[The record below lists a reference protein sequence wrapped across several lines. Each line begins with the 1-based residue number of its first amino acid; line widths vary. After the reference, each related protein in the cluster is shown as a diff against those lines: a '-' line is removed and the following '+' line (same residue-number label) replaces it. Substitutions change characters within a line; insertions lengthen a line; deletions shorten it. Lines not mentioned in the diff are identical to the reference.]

1 MSMKITRI
9 EAIPLRMPQVSSTAN
24 DGAQE
29 TVIVKVYTDEGITGI
44 GEVDASPFM
53 VKAVLEA
60 PSSHNW
66 SLSFEDLL
74 IGENPLEVERLWDK
88 MYQGTIY
95 TGRRGL
101 VIHAIGAV
109 DLALWDI
116 AGKALGRPV
125 LELLGGPR
133 RAAVVPYASVHPPL
147 ASLAETERRTRE
159 LMEAVVNMGYRAV
172 KLQLVY
178 GDVYGDA
185 DIVRLVRMARR
196 MIGDEITF
204 MIVVGYRWA
213 DSKAA
218 IWTVSQLEDCNLYF
232 VETPLRMDDLDGHAR
247 LAEAVRTRIAGAELL
262 ASRWEALDLMD
273 RGKVDVIQPDIGRAG
288 GLTESLRIARLADDR
303 GLLCTPHGWKSG
315 LTIAAEIHLS
325 AACPNVPFIEF
336 MVPELWPSVI
346 RSELVRPEFTPRD
359 GLIELPKRAGLG
371 VELNEDLVRQLSS
384 HGDGTARG

>member
-1 MSMKITRI
+1 MKITRL
-9 EAIPLRMPQVSSTAN
+9 EAIPLRVEHLDATAN

-29 TVIVKVYTDEGITGI
+29 TIIVKVHADTVVGI
-44 GEVDASPFM
+44 GEVDASPYM

-74 IGENPLEVERLWDK
+74 IGENPLDVERLWDK

-116 AGKALGRPV
+116 AGQALGRPAF
-125 LELLGGPR
+125 ELLGGPR
-133 RAAVVPYASVHPPL
+133 RDTVVPYASVHPPL
-147 ASLAETERRTRE
+147 SSLADTERRTRE
-159 LMEAVVNMGYRAV
+159 LMEEVLKRGFRAV

-178 GDVYGDA
+178 ADVYTDA
-185 DIVRLVRMARR
+185 DIVRLVKMARHILGEK
-196 MIGDEITF
+196 MTF
-204 MIVVGYRWA
+204 MIDVGYRWL

-218 IWTVSQLEDCNLYF
+218 IWTLQQLEECNLYF
-232 VETPLRMDDLDGHAR
+232 AETPLRMDDLDGHAR

-262 ASRWEALDLMD
+262 ASRFEAIDLMD

-288 GLTESLRIARLADDR
+288 GLTECIRIAKLADQR
-303 GLLCTPHGWKSG
+303 GLLCIPHGWKSG
-315 LTIAAEIHLS
+315 LTVAAEIHLS
-325 AACPNVPFIEF
+325 AAASNVPFIEYF
-336 MVPELWPSVI
+336 VPDLWPSVI
-346 RSELVRPEFTPRD
+346 RRDLVTPEFTPKD
-359 GLIELPKRAGLG
+359 GVIELPKASGLG
-371 VELNEDLVRQLSS
+371 VQLNEEVVKRLRQPS
-384 HGDGTARG
+384 

>member
-1 MSMKITRI
+1 MKITQV
-9 EAIPLRMPQVSSTAN
+9 EVIPLRVASVSSSAN

-29 TVIVKVYTDEGITGI
+29 TVIVRIHTDAGITGI

-53 VKAVLEA
+53 VKAVIEA

-66 SLSFEDLL
+66 SLSFQDLL
-74 IGENPLEVERLWDK
+74 IDENPLDVERLWDK

-116 AGKALGRPV
+116 AGKAQGRPV
-125 LELLGGPR
+125 YELMGGPR
-133 RAAVVPYASVHPPL
+133 REHVVHYASVHPPL
-147 ASLAETERRTRE
+147 GTLADTERRTRE
-159 LMEAVVNMGYRAV
+159 LMERVVQMGFRAV

-178 GDVYGDA
+178 GDVYTDA
-185 DIVRLVRMARR
+185 DIVRLVRLARQLLGDR
-196 MIGDEITF
+196 MTF
-204 MIVVGYRWA
+204 MIDVGYRWT

-218 IWTVSQLEDCNLYF
+218 IWTIRQLEDCNLYF
-232 VETPLRMDDLDGHAR
+232 VETPLRMDDLGGHAR
-247 LAEAVRTRIAGAELL
+247 LAEAVTTRIAGAELL

-273 RGKVDVIQPDIGRAG
+273 RGKVDVIQPDVGRAG
-288 GLTESLRIARLADDR
+288 GLTESWRIARLADDR

-336 MVPELWPSVI
+336 MVPELWPSII
-346 RSELVRPEFTPRD
+346 RSELVRPEFTPKN
-359 GLIELPKRAGLG
+359 GLIELPRTPGLG
-371 VELNEDLVRQLSS
+371 VELNEDVVRRLTVSV
-384 HGDGTARG
+384 R

>member
-1 MSMKITRI
+1 MKITRL
-9 EAIPLRMPQVSSTAN
+9 EAIPLRVEHLDATAN

-29 TVIVKVYTDEGITGI
+29 TIIVKVHADTGVVGI
-44 GEVDASPFM
+44 GEVDASPYM

-74 IGENPLEVERLWDK
+74 IGENPLDVERLWDK

-116 AGKALGRPV
+116 AGQALGRPAF
-125 LELLGGPR
+125 ELLGGPR
-133 RAAVVPYASVHPPL
+133 RDTVVPYASVHPPL
-147 ASLAETERRTRE
+147 SSLADTERRTRE
-159 LMEAVVNMGYRAV
+159 LMEEVLKRGFRAV

-178 GDVYGDA
+178 ADVYTDA
-185 DIVRLVRMARR
+185 DIVRLVKMARHILGEK
-196 MIGDEITF
+196 MTF
-204 MIVVGYRWA
+204 MIDVGYRWL

-218 IWTVSQLEDCNLYF
+218 IWTLQQLEECNLYF
-232 VETPLRMDDLDGHAR
+232 AETPLRMDDLDGHAR

-262 ASRWEALDLMD
+262 ASRFEAIDLMD

-288 GLTESLRIARLADDR
+288 GLTECIRIAKLADQR
-303 GLLCTPHGWKSG
+303 GLLCIPHGWKSG
-315 LTIAAEIHLS
+315 LTVAAEIHLS
-325 AACPNVPFIEF
+325 AAASNVPFIEYF
-336 MVPELWPSVI
+336 VPDLWPSVI
-346 RSELVRPEFTPRD
+346 RRDLVTPEFTPKD
-359 GLIELPKRAGLG
+359 GVIELPKASGLG
-371 VELNEDLVRQLSS
+371 VQLNEEVVKRLRQPS
-384 HGDGTARG
+384 

>member
-1 MSMKITRI
+1 MKITRV
-9 EAIPLRMPQVSSTAN
+9 EAIPLRIPIVSSKAN

-29 TVIVKVYTDEGITGI
+29 TVIVKIHTDDGVVGI

-66 SLSFEDLL
+66 SLSFQDLL
-74 IGENPLEVERLWDK
+74 IGENPLDVERLWDK

-101 VIHAIGAV
+101 IIHAIGAV

-125 LELLGGPR
+125 YELLGGPR
-133 RAAVVPYASVHPPL
+133 RDHVVPYASVHPPL
-147 ASLAETERRTRE
+147 GTLAETEKRTRE
-159 LMEAVVNMGYRAV
+159 LMEKVLEMGYRAV

-178 GDVYGDA
+178 GDVYTDR
-185 DIVRLVRMARR
+185 DIVRLVRLARK
-196 MIGDEITF
+196 ILGDDMTF
-204 MIVVGYRWA
+204 MIDVGYRWT
-213 DSKAA
+213 DWKAA
-218 IWTVSQLEDCNLYF
+218 SWTLRQLEDCNLYF

-247 LAEAVRTRIAGAELL
+247 LAEAVTTRIAGAELL
-262 ASRWEALDLMD
+262 ASRWEAIDLMD

-288 GLTESLRIARLADDR
+288 GLTECLRIAKLADHR

-315 LTIAAEIHLS
+315 LTIAGEIHLS
-325 AACPNVPFIEF
+325 GAASNVPFIEF
-336 MVPELWPSVI
+336 MVPELWPSII
-346 RSELVRPEFTPRD
+346 RSELVRPEFTPKN
-359 GLIELPKRAGLG
+359 GVIELPKTPGLG
-371 VELNEDLVRQLSS
+371 VELNDEVVRRLS
-384 HGDGTARG
+384 ARTSARY

>member
-1 MSMKITRI
+1 MKITKI
-9 EAIPLRMPQVSSTAN
+9 DAIPLRIPNVSSKAN

-29 TVIVKVYTDEGITGI
+29 TVIVKIHTDRGIVGI

-66 SLSFEDLL
+66 SLSFQALL
-74 IGENPLEVERLWDK
+74 IGENPLDVERLWDK

-125 LELLGGPR
+125 YELLGGPR
-133 RAAVVPYASVHPPL
+133 RDYVVPYASVHPPL
-147 ASLAETERRTRE
+147 GTLAETERRTRE
-159 LMEAVVNMGYRAV
+159 LMEKVLEMGYRAT

-178 GDVYGDA
+178 GDVYTDQ
-185 DIVRLVRMARR
+185 DIVRLVRQARK
-196 MIGDEITF
+196 ILGDGMTF
-204 MIVVGYRWA
+204 MIDVGYRWT

-218 IWTVSQLEDCNLYF
+218 IWTLQQLEDCNLYF

-247 LAEAVRTRIAGAELL
+247 LAGAVTTRIAGAELL
-262 ASRWEALDLMD
+262 ASRWEALDLME
-273 RGKVDVIQPDIGRAG
+273 RGRVDVIQPDIGRAG
-288 GLTESLRIARLADDR
+288 GLTECVRIARLADAR
-303 GLLCTPHGWKSG
+303 GLLCTPHAWKSG
-315 LTIAAEIHLS
+315 LTIAGEIHLS
-325 AACPNVPFIEF
+325 AAASNVPFIEF

-346 RSELVRPEFTPRD
+346 RSELVRPEFTPKN
-359 GLIELPKRAGLG
+359 GVIELPKTPGLG
-371 VELNEDLVRQLSS
+371 VELNEEVVRRLSATV
-384 HGDGTARG
+384 TARA

>member
-1 MSMKITRI
+1 MKITNI
-9 EAIPLRMPQVSSTAN
+9 EAIPLRIKNVSSAAN

-29 TVIVKVYTDEGITGI
+29 TVVVKIHTDAGITGL
-44 GEVDASPFM
+44 GEVDASPLM
-53 VKAVLEA
+53 VKAVIEA

-66 SLSFEDLL
+66 SLSFRDML
-74 IGENPLEVERLWDK
+74 IGENPLDVERLWDK
-88 MYQGTIY
+88 LYEGTIY

-116 AGKALGRPV
+116 AGQASGRPIY
-125 LELLGGPR
+125 ELMGGPR
-133 RAAVVPYASVHPPL
+133 RGNVVPYASVHPEL
-147 ASLAETERRTRE
+147 TSLIETERRVE
-159 LMEAVVNMGYRAV
+159 QLMGRVLEMGFLAV

-178 GDVYGDA
+178 GNVYTDA
-185 DIVRLVRMARR
+185 DIVRLVRKARQI
-196 MIGDEITF
+196 IGDKLTL
-204 MIVVGYRWA
+204 MIDVGYRWM

-218 IWTVSQLEDCNLYF
+218 INTIRRLEDCDLYF

-247 LAEAVRTRIAGAELL
+247 LAEAVSTRIAGAELL

-288 GLTESLRIARLADDR
+288 GLTESMRIAKLANDR

-315 LTIAAEIHLS
+315 LTVAAEIHFS
-325 AACPNVPFIEF
+325 AAALNVPFIEF

-346 RSELVRPEFTPRD
+346 RRDLVQPEFTPKD
-359 GLIELPKRAGLG
+359 GVIALPATPGMG
-371 VELNEDLVRQLSS
+371 VRLNEEVLKRLEWKPAQ
-384 HGDGTARG
+384 

>member
-1 MSMKITRI
+1 MKITKI
-9 EAIPLRMPQVSSTAN
+9 EVIPLRIAQVSSAAN

-29 TVIVKVYTDEGITGI
+29 TVIVKIHTDEGITGI

-66 SLSFEDLL
+66 SLSFQDLL
-74 IGENPLEVERLWDK
+74 IGENPLDVERLWEK

-125 LELLGGPR
+125 YELMGGPR
-133 RAAVVPYASVHPPL
+133 REHVVPYASVHPPL
-147 ASLAETERRTRE
+147 GTLAETERRTRE
-159 LMEAVVNMGYRAV
+159 LMDSVIQMGYHAV

-178 GDVYGDA
+178 ADVYTDA
-185 DIVRLVRMARR
+185 DIVRLVRLARK
-196 MIGDEITF
+196 MMGEQMTF
-204 MIVVGYRWA
+204 MIDVGYRWA
-213 DSKAA
+213 DAKAA
-218 IWTVSQLEDCNLYF
+218 IWTIRQLEDCNLYF
-232 VETPLRMDDLDGHAR
+232 VETPLRMDDLNGHAR
-247 LAEAVRTRIAGAELL
+247 LAEAVTTRIAGAELL

-273 RGKVDVIQPDIGRAG
+273 RGRVDVIQPDVGRAG
-288 GLTESLRIARLADDR
+288 GLTESWRIARLADDR

-346 RSELVRPEFTPRD
+346 RSELVRPEFTPKN
-359 GLIELPKRAGLG
+359 GIIELPRTPGLG
-371 VELNEDLVRQLSS
+371 VELNDDVVRKLSPT
-384 HGDGTARG
+384 TATRA